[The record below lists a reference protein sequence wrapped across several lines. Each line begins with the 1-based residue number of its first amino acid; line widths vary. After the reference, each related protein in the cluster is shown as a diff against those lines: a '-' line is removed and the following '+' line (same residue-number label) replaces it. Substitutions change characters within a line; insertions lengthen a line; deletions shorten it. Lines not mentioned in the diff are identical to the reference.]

1 MDNGSCRPQ
10 ASRLGEP
17 SFVGGKF
24 VGGRFYW
31 NSTFRPPLRGSRC
44 SPGRSESLRTPAHVA
59 RGLQVLWPQEGRPLR
74 LGLPYGANRGGGAGA
89 PPPPGERGTPRPPG
103 RPPRR
108 VGGGRPPAIGAGRPP
123 LPSLSNA
130 ITEGA
135 GGTKIPRRFLL
146 R

>member
-74 LGLPYGANRGGGAGA
+74 LGLPYGANGWRR
-89 PPPPGERGTPRPPG
+89 PGPARPEEEC
-103 RPPRR
+103 
-108 VGGGRPPAIGAGRPP
+108 ATAS
-123 LPSLSNA
+123 PSPIL
-130 ITEGA
+130 
-135 GGTKIPRRFLL
+135 
-146 R
+146 